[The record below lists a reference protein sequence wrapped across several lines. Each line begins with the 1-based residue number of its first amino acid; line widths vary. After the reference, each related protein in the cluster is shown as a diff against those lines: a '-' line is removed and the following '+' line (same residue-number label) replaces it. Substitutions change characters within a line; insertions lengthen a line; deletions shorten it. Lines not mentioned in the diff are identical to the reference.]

1 MAVGTGRVVGMGV
14 LKILERFSGA
24 DTVGPPNVGNVW
36 KVVDD
41 IDSPQSVCKQQ
52 WALVGK

>member
-1 MAVGTGRVVGMGV
+1 MGV

>member
-1 MAVGTGRVVGMGV
+1 VAVGTGRVVGMGV
-14 LKILERFSGA
+14 VKILERFSGA

-41 IDSPQSVCKQQ
+41 IDRPQSVGKQQ
-52 WALVGK
+52 WTL